1 MFLEVPLDDGTAILV
16 EIDDPNGGPVK
27 VGRAN
32 VVARAAQTAHEALEP
47 MIRLATDVTTRL
59 READPGQ
66 VTVAFGVKFTA
77 ESGVV
82 LSKIAGEANLTVTL
96 HWDRTR

>member
-16 EIDDPNGGPVK
+16 EIDDPNAGPVK

-32 VVARAAQTAHEALEP
+32 VVARASQTAQAALEP
-47 MIRLATDVTTRL
+47 MIRLATDVTTKL
-59 READPGQ
+59 RETDPGQ

-96 HWDRTR
+96 HWDRRR